1 MGLMGFLM
9 RFRDD
14 GRLLPNKRAVIAIK
28 AQKFELQSRKFA
40 GFSFIGRN
48 GRRDKHLVVPDH
60 WRR

>member
-14 GRLLPNKRAVIAIK
+14 GRLLPNQRAVIAIK

-40 GFSFIGRN
+40 SFSAIGRN
-48 GRRDKHLVVPDH
+48 GRRDKDLVVPDH
-60 WRR
+60 WR